1 MVIFPNII
9 RIGFLF
15 LGLITLSCQ
24 TQYQVKNHSSQAFA
38 LSATD
43 TPQVLD
49 QAVIKLITPYKEKLD
64 GQMNTRIMVASA
76 DLVKENPEGSL
87 GNMVCDVMMRF
98 ATSQGKMPDVCV
110 FNAGGLR
117 IPTIYKGDITIR
129 TIFELL
135 PFDNQLVM
143 VKLSGAQLKELLD
156 LVAANGGWPVAG
168 LQMKIAQKQAVN
180 VIINQNILDDKAQY
194 WVLTSDYLADGGD
207 NAAMLKTASERY
219 TFNFL
224 LRDALIMQLKSMFYD
239 GETLQALKD
248 GRITKE

>member
-24 TQYQVKNHSSQAFA
+24 TQYQVKNHNSQSIAIA
-38 LSATD
+38 ATD

-49 QAVIKLITPYKEKLD
+49 QAVIKLITPFKEQLD
-64 GQMNTRIMVASA
+64 GQMNARIMVASA

-98 ATSQGKMPDVCV
+98 AISQGKMPDVCV

-180 VIINQNILDDKAQY
+180 VIINQNILDEKAQY

-207 NAAMLKTASERY
+207 NAAMLKTPSERY